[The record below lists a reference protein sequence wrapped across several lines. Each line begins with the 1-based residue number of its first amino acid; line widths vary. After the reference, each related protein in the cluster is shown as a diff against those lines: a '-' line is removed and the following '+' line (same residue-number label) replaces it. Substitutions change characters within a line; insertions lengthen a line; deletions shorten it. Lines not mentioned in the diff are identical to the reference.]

1 MSVSL
6 PSLTN
11 AASLLDAMCLSAAF
25 EACPE
30 SLLLVEQGRICYANR
45 AAALLFAYNS
55 PAELQGTSLAQLV
68 PENRACTLLGVRQT
82 SGTACGYPSC
92 QLNARRKDGT
102 SVRMEAFCTRF
113 GVQDRTFL
121 VISLRDISQRER
133 RRVVRE
139 SDKRFRA
146 IFQAA
151 AMGIAQCTMDGR
163 VVESNPAVQRMLGYS
178 REELRGMHFR
188 DFTHPDDVGA
198 DLELFQQMVAGKRDD
213 YQIEVR
219 YTRKDCGYGWVRL
232 TASLVRGPDGNP
244 EFAIF
249 MTDEITE
256 QKRAEQQLREAQKME
271 AIGRLVG
278 GVAHDFNNLLTGIML
293 YCDLLIS
300 SLEKGGRLR
309 HHAEEIRMA
318 GEQGAALVQQLL
330 AIGRQQVVEPRVLS
344 LNDVVSDTNNLLSRL
359 IRENIRLVT
368 HLADELG
375 KVKMDPAQ
383 VQQILLNLVLT

>member
-1 MSVSL
+1 MSVAI
-6 PSLTN
+6 PFRTAD
-11 AASLLDAMCLSAAF
+11 AALVDAICLSAAF
-25 EACPE
+25 EACSE
-30 SLLLVEQGRICYANR
+30 SLLLVEQGRISYANR
-45 AAALLFAYNS
+45 AGALLFGYGH
-55 PAELQGTSLAQLV
+55 PVQLQGIPLAKLI
-68 PENRACTLLGVRQT
+68 PENRACTQLDVRQT

-92 QLNARRKDGT
+92 QLTAKKKDGT

-146 IFQAA
+146 IFQAS
-151 AMGIAQCTMDGR
+151 AMGITQCTMDGR

-188 DFTHPDDVGA
+188 DFTHPDDV
-198 DLELFQQMVAGKRDD
+198 DKEIELFQEMVAGKRDD
-213 YQIEVR
+213 YQIELR
-219 YTRKDCGYGWVRL
+219 YTRKDGDYGWVRL
-232 TASLVRGPDGNP
+232 TASLVRGPDANP

-249 MTDEITE
+249 MSDEISE

-300 SLEKGGRLR
+300 GLERGGRLR
-309 HHAEEIRMA
+309 HHAEDRPSACGGSARTLVERCGIRY
-318 GEQGAALVQQLL
+318 
-330 AIGRQQVVEPRVLS
+330 
-344 LNDVVSDTNNLLSRL
+344 
-359 IRENIRLVT
+359 
-368 HLADELG
+368 H
-375 KVKMDPAQ
+375 
-383 VQQILLNLVLT
+383 